1 MQNNKVIAVTGGIGS
16 GKSTCLKII
25 EKLGYKS
32 INADLVYRELLLNE
46 DFVQKICDAFT
57 ILPIYENGVKKIDKN
72 ALANIVFND
81 KSKLEKLNSI
91 THPEIINEILK
102 RANSISGLVFCEI
115 PLLYEGNFD
124 KLFNY
129 VLVIKRKDDERISA
143 VQYRDGKTESQVK
156 NIIKNQFDY
165 TKIRQN
171 EHTFI
176 IENNC
181 DEIALTEKIKD
192 AIKQIS

>member
-46 DFVQKICDAFT
+46 DFVQKICDAIT

-81 KSKLEKLNSI
+81 KSK
-91 THPEIINEILK
+91 HII
-102 RANSISGLVFCEI
+102 
-115 PLLYEGNFD
+115 
-124 KLFNY
+124 
-129 VLVIKRKDDERISA
+129 
-143 VQYRDGKTESQVK
+143 
-156 NIIKNQFDY
+156 
-165 TKIRQN
+165 
-171 EHTFI
+171 
-176 IENNC
+176 
-181 DEIALTEKIKD
+181 
-192 AIKQIS
+192 